1 MRGVITCS
9 GIIVVIALIV
19 MIHASITG
27 NNIRRDEVNRSLD
40 GAMDLHLTGWVMYM
54 LINILQHMML
64 GKTTDTD

>member
-40 GAMDLHLTGWVMYM
+40 GAIVRCK
-54 LINILQHMML
+54 IKLQKVVNTFDM
-64 GKTTDTD
+64 

>member
-9 GIIVVIALIV
+9 GIIVVITLIV

-64 GKTTDTD
+64 GKDNRY